1 MKKGRDE
8 YELPSR
14 QLTNDSNQTDSSS
27 HGLESRQSADRQ
39 QAKRAQAVQI
49 FGNSVNRPE
58 VEIMK
63 EVVPGLDLMVIMEIL
78 HGNGFDLERSI
89 DSALALMTSLAA
101 EDGKA
106 VLSDSYSLPKDV
118 KIPSKISTAAP
129 SSNRVINKEDF
140 LSSVQRPSS
149 SSSSRNSISSR
160 PQEQQKI
167 PLRGVP
173 MILSKKFLAAPRYR
187 LVVNKQTN
195 EKTEFT
201 IFFRRKSEKLGITI
215 QEQDSEIR
223 IHTLHMK
230 APNEPLLAKESGIKI
245 GDILTG
251 INSEFFSPGAEVQD
265 IIDILHLAGTFVAL
279 HFTRRHVPIDTTVQ
293 SHPTLN
299 HKFAYMLMDQTV
311 ISKERAGMVSKALY
325 RLKDRTLSW
334 DSFSIAQ
341 KIENWKLDT
350 CLNQTG
356 WRNRNTNSHTNTNM
370 STNSNSVTPDRS
382 PISPDN
388 NNNSN
393 NSNNNNN
400 NNNNN
405 ANNSNNNNNNN
416 SNNINNNS
424 NSNSNNN
431 NSNSNNTSHQSKGNS
446 DTRNTASIPPYRHVR
461 PAISV
466 RILRAEERSDHVVYV
481 IWVMDVRSGAEWFV
495 RRRFREFHEFRD
507 VSKGNFYV
515 CYYTMFLYDITDYV
529 VLYCCIVSFYLYH
542 DTILF
547 CCVINIC
554 LHTVSLQYFIMLYCR
569 TVSYYTMTYHIT

>member
-8 YELPSR
+8 YELPSK
-14 QLTNDSNQTDSSS
+14 QLTNDSNQTDSRT
-27 HGLESRQSADRQ
+27 HGFESRQSADRQ
-39 QAKRAQAVQI
+39 KAKRDQAVLI
-49 FGNSVNRPE
+49 FGNAVNRPE
-58 VEIMK
+58 VEIMR

-78 HGNGFDLERSI
+78 NGNGFDLERSI

-118 KIPSKISTAAP
+118 RIPSKISTAAP
-129 SSNRVINKEDF
+129 SSNRGINKVDF
-140 LSSVQRPSS
+140 LSSVQHPSS
-149 SSSSRNSISSR
+149 SSSRRSMNPRT
-160 PQEQQKI
+160 PEQQKI
-167 PLRGVP
+167 ALRGVP

-187 LVVNKQTN
+187 LVINKQTN

-201 IFFRRKSEKLGITI
+201 IYFRRKSEKLGITI

-279 HFTRRHVPIDTTVQ
+279 HFTRRHVPTELTAQ

-325 RLKDRTLSW
+325 RLKERTLSW

-350 CLNQTG
+350 CLNQPG
-356 WRNRNTNSHTNTNM
+356 WRNRNTNSHANTNM
-370 STNSNSVTPDRS
+370 NTNTSTNTYSVVTPDRS
-382 PISPDN
+382 PLPSDN
-388 NNNSN
+388 NNNNANNNNSNNNSNNNMN

-400 NNNNN
+400 
-405 ANNSNNNNNNN
+405 
-416 SNNINNNS
+416 S
-424 NSNSNNN
+424 NSSSNGHK
-431 NSNSNNTSHQSKGNS
+431 SRSPA
-446 DTRNTASIPPYRHVR
+446 DTRNIASIPPSRHVR

-466 RILRAEERSDHVVYV
+466 RIIRAEERSDHVVYV
-481 IWVMDVRSGAEWFV
+481 IWVMDIRSGAEWFV

-507 VSKGNFYV
+507 VS
-515 CYYTMFLYDITDYV
+515 T
-529 VLYCCIVSFYLYH
+529 
-542 DTILF
+542 
-547 CCVINIC
+547 
-554 LHTVSLQYFIMLYCR
+554 
-569 TVSYYTMTYHIT
+569 